1 MKPNTVNTKGN
12 NQEEVNNKFDFV
24 FGKKNYILMI
34 IGIVVMGIGYLCLIG
49 GGSEDPNI
57 FNDAIYVKEQ
67 IIKKT
72 DLKDSDFEINYIGPT
87 IGVHAGPGTVAV
99 FLMATNR

>member
-57 FNDAIYVKEQ
+57 FNDAIFSTRRMVVAPILIIAGLVIEVFAIMVKGE
-67 IIKKT
+67 KK
-72 DLKDSDFEINYIGPT
+72 SEE
-87 IGVHAGPGTVAV
+87 
-99 FLMATNR
+99 

>member
-24 FGKKNYILMI
+24 FGEKNYILMI

-57 FNDAIYVKEQ
+57 FNDAIFSTRRMVVAPILIIAGLVIEVFAIMVKGE
-67 IIKKT
+67 KK
-72 DLKDSDFEINYIGPT
+72 SEE
-87 IGVHAGPGTVAV
+87 
-99 FLMATNR
+99 